1 MSLALSGHGL
11 FEVGHGLEA
20 TLVSRD
26 VRRGPIIVLLSLR
39 IGAAKHRAIRAR
51 VAHGLVAEV
60 RTRSKRLGHSCS
72 SYPTC
77 EIPFRCPF
85 SPLWR
90 SSLSAPSERKKA
102 SDGRRVVDSALS
114 AGLRPGGD
122 RPPGAH
128 PGGGGGDNDEDNG
141 ARKRRRAND
150 GRRGLYR
157 RRSAG
162 GRRRRRRQWLTP
174 RRSGRRHAPSR
185 RWNDK
190 AGTDDD
196 ETRRG
201 TRARGGP
208 KTRRDPDRPRR
219 AHRNR
224 RPASAARTNPTIN
237 LGRR

>member
-128 PGGGGGDNDEDNG
+128 PGGGGAPQRRGQ
-141 ARKRRRAND
+141 RRAQTPTRERRAT
-150 GRRGLYR
+150 GAIPTALRRG
-157 RRSAG
+157 A
-162 GRRRRRRQWLTP
+162 TTTTATVA
-174 RRSGRRHAPSR
+174 HAPTIR
-185 RWNDK
+185 TAPRPVETMERQG
-190 AGTDDD
+190 GTDDN

-201 TRARGGP
+201 TRAPGGAGRQDETP
-208 KTRRDPDRPRR
+208 TDRDARIGIGVP
-219 AHRNR
+219 HRLHGQIQQ
-224 RPASAARTNPTIN
+224 ST
-237 LGRR
+237 